1 MVDIIEEWV
10 NTPITS
16 TNFKWWKEKTS
27 VHQSV
32 FGLLNYIE
40 KNQSYRSVL
49 NLRFARLY
57 SNMEMLGLSS
67 GTYARTATN
76 NFSQNRLTLNVV
88 KSCVDSASAKIA
100 KNKPKPLFLTKKG
113 DFSLKRKAK
122 GLTKYLEG
130 LFETTDLYELG
141 RKAFTDACVFGTG
154 CLKIYVDS
162 SGNCIKA
169 ERVFIDEIVVE
180 DMDAIYAKPQQIF
193 QRKNY
198 SRDVLIDM
206 FPDYK
211 DEILA
216 ANTSLRGQ
224 TATQSTADQIQV
236 VEAWHLPSGTNAKDG
251 KHIIAIE
258 NTTLFEEEYTKDYFP
273 FVFLRWSDKLVGFWG
288 TGLSEELIGIQL
300 EINKTLKAIQAAHQL
315 MSVPRVFVDVA
326 SNVNTAH
333 INNEIGGIIK
343 YQGTPPVFQS
353 PGAMNPEVYAYLN
366 DLYRK
371 AYEITGI
378 SQMQAQAIKP
388 SGLNSGAALR
398 EYNDIASERFVI
410 TGMRY
415 EEFFM
420 KAAKVMIDMSKDLFE
435 TDKSLH
441 IKVKGQK
448 FIETIKW
455 KDVNLEEDQYVMQLF
470 PVSFLPSTPVG
481 KLQTVQELVQAGFVT
496 QEQALSLLDFPDL
509 EGFTSLA
516 TAAQDNIERYLE
528 FMIEDGKYN
537 PPEPFMNLQ
546 LAITLTQEAYL
557 RAKCENTPE
566 DRLELLRIFM
576 DDCQTLIT
584 ARTPPPPQVPPMDP
598 LANPAGPPV
607 SDLLPL
613 PNVPPPGIP
622 QF

>member
-1 MVDIIEEWV
+1 MVDIITEYV
-10 NTPITS
+10 NQPITS
-16 TNFKWWKEKTS
+16 TNFKWWKEKKA

-76 NFSQNRLTLNVV
+76 NFSQNRLTLNVI

-141 RKAFTDACVFGTG
+141 RKVFTDACVFGTG
-154 CLKIYVDS
+154 CLKLYIDS
-162 SGNCIKA
+162 SDNCIKA
-169 ERVFIDEIVVE
+169 ERVFIDEIVVDDLE
-180 DMDAIYAKPQQIF
+180 SLYCKPQQIF
-193 QRKNY
+193 QRKQY
-198 SRDVLIDM
+198 SRDVLVDM

-211 DEILA
+211 EEILA
-216 ANTSLRGQ
+216 ASTALRGQ
-224 TATQSTADQIQV
+224 TATQSTADQVIV
-236 VEAWHLPSGTNAKDG
+236 VEAWHLPSGPNAKDG
-251 KHIIAIE
+251 KHVIAID
-258 NTTLFEEEYTKDYFP
+258 NATLFEEEYTKDYFP
-273 FVFLRWSDKLVGFWG
+273 FIFLRWADKLVGFWG
-288 TGLSEELIGIQL
+288 TGLAEELIGIQL
-300 EINKTLKAIQAAHQL
+300 EINKVLKAIQASHQL

-333 INNEIGGIIK
+333 ITNEIGGIIK
-343 YQGTPPVFQS
+343 YQGQPPIFQS
-353 PGAMNPEVYAYLN
+353 PGAMNPEVYSYLN

-388 SGLNSGAALR
+388 LGLNSGAALR

-410 TGMRY
+410 IGMRY

-420 KAAKVMIDMSKDLFE
+420 KAAKIMINMSKDLFE
-435 TDKSLH
+435 INKLLS

-470 PVSFLPSTPVG
+470 PVSFLPSTPAG

-516 TAAQDNIERYLE
+516 TAAQDNIERYIE
-528 FMIEDGKYN
+528 YMIEDGQYN

-566 DRLELLRIFM
+566 DRLELLRTFM
-576 DDCQTLIT
+576 DDCNTLIQ
-584 ARTPPPPQVPPMDP
+584 ANAPLPQNPPMEP
-598 LANPAGPPV
+598 LANPASPPT
-607 SDLLPL
+607 SSILPL
-613 PNVPPPGIP
+613 PGAAPPGLAQI
-622 QF
+622 

>member
-1 MVDIIEEWV
+1 MVDIITEYV
-10 NTPITS
+10 NAPITS
-16 TNFKWWKEKTS
+16 TNVKWWTEKKS
-27 VHQSV
+27 PHKNV
-32 FGLLNYIE
+32 FGLLNYLE

-49 NLRFARLY
+49 NLRYARLY

-76 NFSQNRLTLNVV
+76 NFSQNRLTLNVI
-88 KSCVDSASAKIA
+88 KSCVDSAAAKIA

-141 RKAFTDACVFGTG
+141 RKVFIDACVFGTG
-154 CLKIYVDS
+154 ALKLFIDS
-162 SGNCIKA
+162 ADNCIKA
-169 ERVFIDEIVVE
+169 ERVFIDEIVVDDVE
-180 DMDAIYAKPQQIF
+180 GIYSKPRQIF

-211 DEILA
+211 EEILA
-216 ANTSLRGQ
+216 ANTALRGQ
-224 TATQSTADQIQV
+224 TATQSTADQVIV
-236 VEAWHLPSGTNAKDG
+236 VEAWHLPSGPNAKDG
-251 KHIIAIE
+251 KHVIALE
-258 NTTLFEEEYTKDYFP
+258 NCTLFEEEYTKDYFP
-273 FVFLRWSDKLVGFWG
+273 FVFFRWTDKLVGFWG
-288 TGLSEELIGIQL
+288 MGLAEELIGIQL
-300 EINKTLKAIQAAHQL
+300 EINKVLKAIQASHQL

-333 INNEIGGIIK
+333 ITNEIGGIIK
-343 YQGTPPVFQS
+343 YQGQPPVFQS
-353 PGAMNPEVYAYLN
+353 PGAMNPEVYSYLN

-378 SQMQAQAIKP
+378 SQMQAQAMKP

-398 EYNDIASERFVI
+398 EFNDIASERFVI

-420 KAAKVMIDMSKDLFE
+420 QAAKIMIDMSKDLFE
-435 TDKSLH
+435 IDKSLK

-470 PVSFLPSTPVG
+470 PVSFLPSTPAG

-528 FMIEDGKYN
+528 LMIEEGKYN

-546 LAITLTQEAYL
+546 LALTLTQEAYL
-557 RAKCENTPE
+557 RAKCEDTPE
-566 DRLELLRIFM
+566 DRLELLRTFM
-576 DDCQTLIT
+576 DDCQTLMQ
-584 ARTPPPPQVPPMDP
+584 ASAPPPEVPPMDP
-598 LANPAGPPV
+598 LANPVAPPT
-607 SDLLPL
+607 SDILPL
-613 PNVPPPGIP
+613 PGAAPPGLP
-622 QF
+622 VV